1 MRVHLSLL
9 SVFDTCSCKQL
20 NFLCER
26 GPMDNRELERLN
38 ELAKTLVAG
47 LNIVA
52 CVRHEPRSDVLSIRV
67 WALTDPRSCTTKECI
82 YGSKVSA
89 LEDREQF
96 VRRGIDDFCSSNGPW
111 RSIAADPRSRS
122 TAEPR

>member
-1 MRVHLSLL
+1 
-9 SVFDTCSCKQL
+9 
-20 NFLCER
+20 
-26 GPMDNRELERLN
+26 MDNRELERLN

-111 RSIAADPRSRS
+111 RSMAAAVRERSP
-122 TAEPR
+122 AESR